1 MKPHASL
8 SQSLQKLTT
17 PLGHAFQNLSRRD
30 QIALLIL
37 AMFLL
42 FFVVGVGGWT
52 LHSKANQAQKKY
64 DDTMAD
70 VFWLRSQAGNINP
83 NQTQTQQVSQADA
96 IKQILSQ
103 SGIVNAQVVEN
114 GNTIQVAFSHAQA
127 SVITNIFNQFEQ
139 QGIRIQQ
146 LQINQPALDKLEVQ
160 SVLSIN

>member
-52 LHSKANQAQKKY
+52 LHSKANQARKKY

-83 NQTQTQQVSQADA
+83 NQTQQVSQADA
-96 IKQILSQ
+96 IKQYLANQVLSMRKWSRMAILSKLLL
-103 SGIVNAQVVEN
+103 V
-114 GNTIQVAFSHAQA
+114 T
-127 SVITNIFNQFEQ
+127 
-139 QGIRIQQ
+139 RR
-146 LQINQPALDKLEVQ
+146 PA
-160 SVLSIN
+160 

>member
-1 MKPHASL
+1 MKPHPSL

-37 AMFLL
+37 AIFLL

-83 NQTQTQQVSQADA
+83 NQTQQVSQADA

-127 SVITNIFNQFEQ
+127 SVITNILNQFEQ
-139 QGIRIQQ
+139 
-146 LQINQPALDKLEVQ
+146 PAVDKLEVQ
-160 SVLSIN
+160 SVLSIH

>member
-30 QIALLIL
+30 QIALMIL
-37 AMFLL
+37 AIFLL

-52 LHSKANQAQKKY
+52 LHSKANLAQKKY

-83 NQTQTQQVSQADA
+83 NQTQQVSQADA

-146 LQINQPALDKLEVQ
+146 LQINQPAVDKLEVQ

>member
-1 MKPHASL
+1 
-8 SQSLQKLTT
+8 
-17 PLGHAFQNLSRRD
+17 
-30 QIALLIL
+30 
-37 AMFLL
+37 MFLL

-83 NQTQTQQVSQADA
+83 NQTQQVSQADA
-96 IKQILSQ
+96 IKQILTQ

-114 GNTIQVAFSHAQA
+114 GNTIQVAFSHPQA
-127 SVITNIFNQFEQ
+127 SVITNILNQFEQ

-146 LQINQPALDKLEVQ
+146 LQINQPAVDKLEVQ
-160 SVLSIN
+160 SVLSIH